1 MLDLLACC
9 MGSASWGLMPTEF
22 FPSCL
27 MELLSCT
34 NLLLLLSLLI
44 TDLH

>member
-1 MLDLLACC
+1 ME
-9 MGSASWGLMPTEF
+9 SASWGLMSTEF

-34 NLLLLLSLLI
+34 NLMLLSLLI
-44 TDLH
+44 ADLQ